1 VHIPIQHI
9 LNNTVEDISI
19 SDTPHAPSAY
29 CLQSSPSVQKFSES
43 SYIIIVCF
51 STKIVI
57 VVVHR
62 FCHCTHLCNIATHWC
77 ECCLFSNVLK
87 CVSAS
92 CSVLQCVAVC
102 CSVLQCV
109 ALCCCEHRL
118 FSSVLQRVAVGCSVL
133 QFVAASVACCRVC
146 CTVFQRVIVC
156 SSVLHSHCIQL
167 FNITTCD
174 CERRSFSCVFQCVA
188 VCCSVLQCVE

>member
-1 VHIPIQHI
+1 MVSSAYSDIYI
-9 LNNTVEDISI
+9 LNNTVEDIRI
-19 SDTPHAPSAY
+19 SETPHAPSAY
-29 CLQSSPSVQKFSES
+29 CLQSSPSIQKFSES

-109 ALCCCEHRL
+109 ALCCCERR
-118 FSSVLQRVAVGCSVL
+118 FFR
-133 QFVAASVACCRVC
+133 ACC
-146 CTVFQRVIVC
+146 
-156 SSVLHSHCIQL
+156 SGL
-167 FNITTCD
+167 
-174 CERRSFSCVFQCVA
+174 QCVA
-188 VCCSVLQCVE
+188 VCCSVLLRASLAVECVALCFSVL